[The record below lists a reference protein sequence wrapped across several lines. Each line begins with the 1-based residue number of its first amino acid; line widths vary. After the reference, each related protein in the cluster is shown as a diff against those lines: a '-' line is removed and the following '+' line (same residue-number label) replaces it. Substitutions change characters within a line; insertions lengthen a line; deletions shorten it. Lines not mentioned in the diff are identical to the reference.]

1 MIGSDEFFNCFE
13 KENMLNKIT
22 KENDGDQRTIVFFR
36 GRYLC

>member
-1 MIGSDEFFNCFE
+1 
-13 KENMLNKIT
+13 MLNKIT